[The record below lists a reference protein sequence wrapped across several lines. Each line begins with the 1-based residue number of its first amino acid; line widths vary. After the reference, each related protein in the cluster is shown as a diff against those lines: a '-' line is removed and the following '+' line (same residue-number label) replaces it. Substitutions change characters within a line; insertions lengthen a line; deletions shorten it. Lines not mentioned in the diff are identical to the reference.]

1 MKIGV
6 IITCL
11 CLFTSPTRA
20 KPRTSSVNTTTH
32 SFLWPKEQDSRNF
45 GKTVVQISVILPN
58 NATYEASINKTGPG
72 ILQALDEAQ
81 NRGLTRGLE
90 FQVTFRDSRCNG
102 VFGPGSFN
110 NAVFQGVDV
119 IFGPTCEYALG
130 KNDYRFPLERVGRNI
145 AFHLPLWESCS
156 KEKWLVERLILL
168 LLEHVNATIDLIVQM
183 LIYILRATVTTQW
196 LLSSLRLLCMLWAV
210 GH

>member
-32 SFLWPKEQDSRNF
+32 SFLWPKEQDFRNF

-130 KNDYRFPLERVGRNI
+130 KNDYRFPLERVGTEI
-145 AFHLPLWESCS
+145 SLFTFFLY
-156 KEKWLVERLILL
+156 ER
-168 LLEHVNATIDLIVQM
+168 AAQKKSD
-183 LIYILRATVTTQW
+183 
-196 LLSSLRLLCMLWAV
+196 
-210 GH
+210 